1 MKNSDFKTSQTEV
14 QTSHSVSLPPL
25 GPDDTFIVPNLSVP
39 KNMKKGKSLFSIE
52 TIKYY
57 ECRNYHPIKTT
68 MFILT
73 AIIVVLYS
81 LIKGTSSVESILSL
95 GKCDTG
101 QYIAIVVVVLLVCGI
116 IAISIWVVYKEQ
128 IVKRDK
134 GYHYEHE
141 FEYNSKKI
149 IFLVSFGVFV
159 GFFAYLLGIGGGLFL
174 FPALTLLGLDP
185 FVTSSTVMFLIFLS
199 KIVATILSITSGYL
213 NFGYI
218 GAASIIVVMSVL
230 IFLNTLDKFLK
241 K

>member
-1 MKNSDFKTSQTEV
+1 
-14 QTSHSVSLPPL
+14 
-25 GPDDTFIVPNLSVP
+25 
-39 KNMKKGKSLFSIE
+39 MKKGKSLFSIE

-68 MFILT
+68 MFVLT
-73 AIIVVLYS
+73 ALIVVLYS
-81 LIKGTSSVESILSL
+81 LFKGTSSVKSIANL
-95 GKCDTG
+95 GKCDVG
-101 QYIAIVVVVLLVCGI
+101 QFIAMGIVILLITGI
-116 IAISIWVVYKEQ
+116 IIISVWVVYKEQ
-128 IVKRDK
+128 VVKK
-134 GYHYEHE
+134 EKNYHFEHE
-141 FEYNSKKI
+141 FEYNVKKI
-149 IFLVSFGVFV
+149 IFLVSFGIFV

-199 KIVATILSITSGYL
+199 KIVATILSITSGFL

-241 K
+241 KYI